1 MAVKAAQR
9 AFYEGAWAR
18 MSPMERQ
25 ELMMTFG
32 NEIMAHAEELA
43 VIESTDN
50 GKKLSD
56 AFGDIGFSSMI
67 IKYFASQCF
76 TPN

>member
-1 MAVKAAQR
+1 
-9 AFYEGAWAR
+9 
-18 MSPMERQ
+18 
-25 ELMMTFG
+25 
-32 NEIMAHAEELA
+32 